1 MNDRVRVLYIV
12 GVGRSGSTLLD
23 TLLGSDPSIEGLGEV
38 DKLPLTTADGERCAC
53 GATGLQ
59 CEFWTAVRNRW
70 MEIGGGPSPD
80 YADLQRAIEPIGQ
93 LSLLTRSWAP
103 ADSDEAVRFL
113 HQTSSLYR
121 AASEVSGRAILVDST
136 GTPGRLAA
144 LIRAPGLEVSAVHLI
159 RDPRGTAVSF
169 AKQLREV
176 GAPNEGLPVFKSA
189 LHWLRRN
196 AESEL
201 VLANLPPARRLRLRY
216 EDLVEDPKAELD
228 RIGRMLHLDLAATGR
243 RAASGLPWEPRHTV
257 AGNRLRLVGQVR
269 MQGVSDWSGRL
280 SGRQCREIE
289 LIDGRV
295 MRRYGYGPRG
305 PAASTS
311 A

>member
-1 MNDRVRVLYIV
+1 M
-12 GVGRSGSTLLD
+12 
-23 TLLGSDPSIEGLGEV
+23 
-38 DKLPLTTADGERCAC
+38 PLTTADGERCAC

-176 GAPNEGLPVFKSA
+176 GAPKEGLPVFKSA
-189 LHWLRRN
+189 SHWLRRN
-196 AESEL
+196 AESEF
-201 VLANLPPARRLRLRY
+201 VLANLPPA
-216 EDLVEDPKAELD
+216 AGFACAT
-228 RIGRMLHLDLAATGR
+228 RIWSRIPRQSSTRWAGCSTSIWRPPAGG
-243 RAASGLPWEPRHTV
+243 AASGLPWEPRHTV
-257 AGNRLRLVGQVR
+257 AGNRLRLAGQVR
-269 MQGVSDWSGRL
+269 MQGVSDWSGPAQRPPVPRDRTDRRPRDATVRL
-280 SGRQCREIE
+280 RTAGAGSLNER
-289 LIDGRV
+289 LILVAAPRTRSAGV
-295 MRRYGYGPRG
+295 PRG
-305 PAASTS
+305 LG
-311 A
+311 